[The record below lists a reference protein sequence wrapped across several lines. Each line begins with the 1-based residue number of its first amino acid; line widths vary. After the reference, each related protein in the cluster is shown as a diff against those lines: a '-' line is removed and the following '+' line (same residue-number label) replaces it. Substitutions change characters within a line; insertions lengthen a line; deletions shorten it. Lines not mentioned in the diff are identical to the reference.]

1 MLPNN
6 TLLQGRYLI
15 VEQIGRGGMGAVYKA
30 TDMRLRSTIALKET
44 LVGGELLLKAFEREA
59 QLLAG
64 LRHPALPHVSDH
76 FIDESGQFLVMEF
89 IPGDDLATLLLK
101 RGSPFPFGD
110 VLRWGD
116 QLLDALDY
124 LHSRQPPVVHRDI
137 KPQNMKLTDRG
148 EIILLDFGLAKGAAM
163 QTRVTGT
170 SSIFGYTP
178 HYAPLEQIQ
187 GTGTDPRSDLYSLAA
202 TMYHLLTGQA
212 PIDALT
218 RAAAKINDE
227 PDPLLPANSATPD
240 VPPAVADVLSH
251 AMGQNANLRYP
262 TALAMR
268 AALRDA
274 VTGQLAP
281 PVNSAGMTTRLD
293 HSPLVMVSGV
303 PDLQAARPI
312 SQPGATG
319 VPLATG
325 TTVTPLPLSLGS
337 GGTTITPASS
347 QNSLLKKPWLLA
359 LIGGAIALV
368 AVLGLLLARGG
379 GAGSPTAPPTGAPA
393 MAVAPSG
400 TATQQPTSPPA
411 LNATEIRQTVA
422 AEVIADLTAEAVK
435 RATDIAF
442 ARTLA
447 NATDSAGTQTAIA
460 LTPTGTS
467 PPTEAPTAAPTL
479 AVATPTSAPVAAK
492 PTSAPKP
499 TSTTGPKAPT
509 AAAPTPVPPSGGGVI
524 SVGSGGTLFKGA
536 ARKGSIDPA
545 LGDGGSCIQGTVLAA
560 DGSKFSNFYV
570 QVDNRGTTKPAKHFY
585 DTGNYRICGLAA
597 GEWGVAVYS
606 VNNTSTSGAEQ
617 AGHQVITQL
626 TGQAGQVIYVDF
638 RAKQGFAPPTEV
650 PTPAE
655 VPPTPTPEAG
665 PYDGLWAGKLSGKTA
680 GDQDFN
686 GSFRIEV
693 RANAIYRISLDGPS
707 CLIETFPNFPNGK
720 PINGNSFEL
729 SGAPTHPTRGTNN
742 SINYSISGSFSST
755 SKAAG
760 QINATENGGSCI
772 VGSWSV
778 TKQ

>member
-30 TDMRLRSTIALKET
+30 TDTRLRSTIALKET
-44 LVGGELLLKAFEREA
+44 LVGGEMLLKAFEREA

-64 LRHPALPHVSDH
+64 LRHPALPRVSDH

-101 RGSPFPFGD
+101 RGGPFSFGD

-124 LHSRQPPVVHRDI
+124 LHSRQPQVVHRDI

-227 PDPLLPANSATPD
+227 PDPLIAANISTPD
-240 VPPAVADVLSH
+240 IPPAVADVLLR
-251 AMGQNANLRYP
+251 AMAQNANLRYP

-268 AALRDA
+268 TALRDSI
-274 VTGQLAP
+274 TGQLAP
-281 PVNSAGMTTRLD
+281 PVNSAGMTTHLD
-293 HSPLVMVSGV
+293 HSPLVMVSSV
-303 PDLQAARPI
+303 PDMQAARPI

-325 TTVTPLPLSLGS
+325 TTVTPPLSLGL
-337 GGTTITPASS
+337 GGTTITPAPGQSG
-347 QNSLLKKPWLLA
+347 LLKKPWLLA
-359 LIGGAIALV
+359 VIGGTIALV

-379 GAGSPTAPPTGAPA
+379 GAGSPAAQPTSAPA
-393 MAVAPSG
+393 VVVIPTG
-400 TATQQPTSPPA
+400 TATEQPTSPPT
-411 LNATEIRQTVA
+411 LNPTSIRQTVA

-467 PPTEAPTAAPTL
+467 PPTEQPTAAP
-479 AVATPTSAPVAAK
+479 ATPISAPAAAK
-492 PTSAPKP
+492 TPRPTNIPGPKP
-499 TSTTGPKAPT
+499 ATPIAPT
-509 AAAPTPVPPSGGGVI
+509 RTPRPTAPPEPSGSVI
-524 SVGSGGTLFKGA
+524 STGGGSMFRGTANL
-536 ARKGSIDPA
+536 GSIAPDQ
-545 LGDGGSCIQGTVLAA
+545 GDGGACLQGKVTKD
-560 DGSKFSNFYV
+560 DGGLFSSFGV
-570 QVDNRGTTKPAKHFY
+570 QVDLRGNTRQVGTNTA
-585 DTGNYRICGLAA
+585 TGTYSICGLAA
-597 GEWGVAVYS
+597 GEWGVSIYAAGG
-606 VNNTSTSGAEQ
+606 VNIPGSEQ
-617 AGHQVITQL
+617 IAHQVRVKMS
-626 TGQAGQVIYVDF
+626 GQPGEIFYINFKALPGLV
-638 RAKQGFAPPTEV
+638 V
-650 PTPAE
+650 PTD
-655 VPPTPTPEAG
+655 VPEPISS
-665 PYDGLWAGKLSGKTA
+665 PYDGIWRGSNSGTTTT
-680 GDQDFN
+680 GQYPPGRFE
-686 GSFRIEV
+686 IEV
-693 RANAIYRISLDGPS
+693 RNGAIYRISVDGPS
-707 CLIETFPNFPNGK
+707 CPFETYPNGAK
-720 PINGNSFEL
+720 GVPINGNSFSVAGSVYNPVTGENA
-729 SGAPTHPTRGTNN
+729 SIQINVKGA
-742 SINYSISGSFSST
+742 FSSQSSASGQLSAQLDGAACASAT
-755 SKAAG
+755 WKASK
-760 QINATENGGSCI
+760 
-772 VGSWSV
+772 
-778 TKQ
+778 

>member
-30 TDMRLRSTIALKET
+30 TDTRLRSTIALKET
-44 LVGGELLLKAFEREA
+44 LVGGEMLLKAFEREA

-64 LRHPALPHVSDH
+64 LRHPALPRVSDH

-187 GTGTDPRSDLYSLAA
+187 GAGTDPRSDLYSLAA
-202 TMYHLLTGQA
+202 TMYNLLTGQA

-227 PDPLLPANSATPD
+227 PDPLLAANIVAPD
-240 VPPAVADVLSH
+240 VPPAVADVLTR
-251 AMGQNANLRYP
+251 AMAQNAGQRYP
-262 TALAMR
+262 TATAMR

-281 PVNSAGMTTRLD
+281 PVNSAGLTTRLD
-293 HSPLVMVSGV
+293 HTPLVMVSGAS
-303 PDLQAARPI
+303 DMQAARPI

-325 TTVTPLPLSLGS
+325 TTITPPLSLGA
-337 GGTTITPASS
+337 GGTTISPAPAQSG
-347 QNSLLKKPWLLA
+347 LLKKPWLLA
-359 LIGGAIALV
+359 VIIALV
-368 AVLGLLLARGG
+368 SVLGLLLARGVG
-379 GAGSPTAPPTGAPA
+379 VGS
-393 MAVAPSG
+393 
-400 TATQQPTSPPA
+400 ATTQPTSVPAVVVVPTETAAAQPTSAA
-411 LNATEIRQTVA
+411 LNPTALRQTVA

-467 PPTEAPTAAPTL
+467 PPTEAPTGAPAL
-479 AVATPTSAPVAAK
+479 APATPTSAPADAK
-492 PTSAPKP
+492 TARPTN
-499 TSTTGPKAPT
+499 TTGPKPPT
-509 AAAPTPVPPSGGGVI
+509 PIAPTPAQSSSGAVL
-524 SVGSGGTLFKGA
+524 SVGKNGDLLKGA
-536 ARKGSIDPA
+536 ARKGAIDPA

-560 DGSKFSNFYV
+560 DGSKFSSFYV
-570 QVDNRGTTKPAKHFY
+570 QADNRGTTKPAKHFY
-585 DTGNYRICGLAA
+585 DTGNYKICGLGA
-597 GEWGVAVYS
+597 GEWGVAVYAI
-606 VNNTSTSGAEQ
+606 NNTPTSGAEQ
-617 AGHQVITQL
+617 AGHQVRVQL
-626 TGQAGQVIYVDF
+626 SGQPGEVFFVDF
-638 RAKQGFAPPTEV
+638 RAKAGFTPPTAV
-650 PTPAE
+650 PEPTA
-655 VPPTPTPEAG
+655 VPPTPMPLAG
-665 PYDGLWAGKLSGKTA
+665 PYDGQWAGTIRGKTA
-680 GDQDFN
+680 GDQDFT
-686 GSFRIEV
+686 GSFRFEV
-693 RANAIYRISLDGPS
+693 RHNAIYSVALDGPS
-707 CLIETFPNFPNGK
+707 CVIETYPRFPDGK
-720 PINGNSFEL
+720 PLDDSSFAL
-729 SGAPTHPTRGTNN
+729 AGSPTHPTKGTDS
-742 SINYSISGSFSST
+742 SINYSISGVFSST
-755 SKAAG
+755 SKASG
-760 QINATENGGSCI
+760 QVNATQNGGSCI
-772 VGSWSV
+772 VANWNA

>member
-1 MLPNN
+1 MLPND

-30 TDMRLRSTIALKET
+30 TDTRLRSTIALKET
-44 LVGGELLLKAFEREA
+44 LVGGEMLLKAFEREA

-64 LRHPALPHVSDH
+64 LRHPALPRVSDH

-187 GTGTDPRSDLYSLAA
+187 GAGTDPRSDLYSLAA
-202 TMYHLLTGQA
+202 TMYNLLTGQA

-227 PDPLLPANSATPD
+227 PDPLLAANIVAPD
-240 VPPAVADVLSH
+240 VPPAVADVLTR
-251 AMGQNANLRYP
+251 AMAQNAGQRYP
-262 TALAMR
+262 TATAMR

-281 PVNSAGMTTRLD
+281 PVNSAGLTTRLD
-293 HSPLVMVSGV
+293 HTPLVMVSGAS
-303 PDLQAARPI
+303 DMQAARPI

-325 TTVTPLPLSLGS
+325 TTITPPLSLGA
-337 GGTTITPASS
+337 GGTTISPAPAQSG
-347 QNSLLKKPWLLA
+347 LLKKPWLLA
-359 LIGGAIALV
+359 VIIALV
-368 AVLGLLLARGG
+368 AVLGLLLARGVG
-379 GAGSPTAPPTGAPA
+379 VGS
-393 MAVAPSG
+393 
-400 TATQQPTSPPA
+400 ATTQPTSVPAVVVVPTETAAAQPTSAA
-411 LNATEIRQTVA
+411 LNPTALRQTVA

-467 PPTEAPTAAPTL
+467 PPTEAPTGAPAL
-479 AVATPTSAPVAAK
+479 APATPTSAPADAK
-492 PTSAPKP
+492 TARPTN
-499 TSTTGPKAPT
+499 TTGPKPPT
-509 AAAPTPVPPSGGGVI
+509 PIAPTPAQSSSGAVL
-524 SVGSGGTLFKGA
+524 SVGKNGDLLKGA
-536 ARKGSIDPA
+536 ARKGAIDPA

-560 DGSKFSNFYV
+560 DGSKFSSFYV
-570 QVDNRGTTKPAKHFY
+570 QADNRGTTKPAKHFY
-585 DTGNYRICGLAA
+585 DTGNYKICGLGA
-597 GEWGVAVYS
+597 GEWGVAVYAI
-606 VNNTSTSGAEQ
+606 NNTPTSGAEQ
-617 AGHQVITQL
+617 AGHQVRVQL
-626 TGQAGQVIYVDF
+626 SGQPGEVFFVDF
-638 RAKQGFAPPTEV
+638 RAKAGFTPPTAV
-650 PTPAE
+650 PEPTA
-655 VPPTPTPEAG
+655 VPPTPMPLAG
-665 PYDGLWAGKLSGKTA
+665 PYDGQWAGTIRGKTA
-680 GDQDFN
+680 GDQDFT
-686 GSFRIEV
+686 GSFRFEV
-693 RANAIYRISLDGPS
+693 RHNAIYSVALDGPS
-707 CLIETFPNFPNGK
+707 CVIETYPRFPDGK
-720 PINGNSFEL
+720 PLDDDSFAL
-729 SGAPTHPTRGTNN
+729 AGSPTHPTKGTDS
-742 SINYSISGSFSST
+742 SINYSISGVFSST
-755 SKAAG
+755 SKASG
-760 QINATENGGSCI
+760 QVNATQNGGSCI
-772 VGSWSV
+772 VANWNA

>member
-30 TDMRLRSTIALKET
+30 TDTRLRSTIALKET
-44 LVGGELLLKAFEREA
+44 LVGGEMLLKAFEREA

-64 LRHPALPHVSDH
+64 LRHPALPRVSDH

-227 PDPLLPANSATPD
+227 PDPLLPANIATPD

-251 AMGQNANLRYP
+251 AMAQNANLRYP

-293 HSPLVMVSGV
+293 HSPLVMVSGAS
-303 PDLQAARPI
+303 DMQASRPI

-325 TTVTPLPLSLGS
+325 TTVTSPPLSLGS

-347 QNSLLKKPWLLA
+347 QPGLLKKPWLLA
-359 LIGGAIALV
+359 VIGGAIALV
-368 AVLGLLLARGG
+368 AVLGLLVARG
-379 GAGSPTAPPTGAPA
+379 A
-393 MAVAPSG
+393 
-400 TATQQPTSPPA
+400 
-411 LNATEIRQTVA
+411 
-422 AEVIADLTAEAVK
+422 
-435 RATDIAF
+435 
-442 ARTLA
+442 
-447 NATDSAGTQTAIA
+447 
-460 LTPTGTS
+460 
-467 PPTEAPTAAPTL
+467 
-479 AVATPTSAPVAAK
+479 
-492 PTSAPKP
+492 
-499 TSTTGPKAPT
+499 
-509 AAAPTPVPPSGGGVI
+509 GGG
-524 SVGSGGTLFKGA
+524 SADRAANQRAGGGRAFRPGQPRSRRP
-536 ARKGSIDPA
+536 AR
-545 LGDGGSCIQGTVLAA
+545 
-560 DGSKFSNFYV
+560 
-570 QVDNRGTTKPAKHFY
+570 R
-585 DTGNYRICGLAA
+585 R
-597 GEWGVAVYS
+597 
-606 VNNTSTSGAEQ
+606 
-617 AGHQVITQL
+617 
-626 TGQAGQVIYVDF
+626 
-638 RAKQGFAPPTEV
+638 
-650 PTPAE
+650 
-655 VPPTPTPEAG
+655 
-665 PYDGLWAGKLSGKTA
+665 
-680 GDQDFN
+680 
-686 GSFRIEV
+686 
-693 RANAIYRISLDGPS
+693 
-707 CLIETFPNFPNGK
+707 
-720 PINGNSFEL
+720 
-729 SGAPTHPTRGTNN
+729 
-742 SINYSISGSFSST
+742 
-755 SKAAG
+755 
-760 QINATENGGSCI
+760 
-772 VGSWSV
+772 
-778 TKQ
+778 

>member
-30 TDMRLRSTIALKET
+30 TDTRLRSTIALKET
-44 LVGGELLLKAFEREA
+44 LVGGEMLLKAFEREA

-64 LRHPALPHVSDH
+64 LRHPALPRVSDH

-227 PDPLLPANSATPD
+227 PDPLLPANIATPD

-251 AMGQNANLRYP
+251 AMAQNANRRYS

-274 VTGQLAP
+274 VTGHLAP

-312 SQPGATG
+312 SQPGTTG

-325 TTVTPLPLSLGS
+325 TTITPPPPLSLGS

-347 QNSLLKKPWLLA
+347 QSGLLKQPWLLA
-359 LIGGAIALV
+359 LIGGIIALV
-368 AVLGLLLARGG
+368 AVLGLLLARGAGVG
-379 GAGSPTAPPTGAPA
+379 GPTVPPTSAPAVAGIPTATATEQPTGA
-393 MAVAPSG
+393 
-400 TATQQPTSPPA
+400 PA

-422 AEVIADLTAEAVK
+422 AEVMADLTAEAVK

-447 NATDSAGTQTAIA
+447 NATDSVGTQTAIA
-460 LTPTGTS
+460 LTPTGTA
-467 PPTEAPTAAPTL
+467 PPTEAPTASPTL
-479 AVATPTSAPVAAK
+479 AQATLTSAPPAAK
-492 PTSAPKP
+492 PTTPP
-499 TSTTGPKAPT
+499 PPKAPT
-509 AAAPTPVPPSGGGVI
+509 SPPAATPVPASSGAVL
-524 SVGSGGTLFKGA
+524 SVGSTGAFKGT
-536 ARKGSIDPA
+536 ARKGTVDA
-545 LGDGGSCIQGTVLAA
+545 TVGDGGSCIQGTVLSA
-560 DGSKFSNFYV
+560 DGGKFNSFYV

-585 DTGNYRICGLAA
+585 DTGNYRICGLGA
-597 GEWGVAVYS
+597 GEWGVAVYA

-617 AGHQVITQL
+617 AGHQVRVRL
-626 TGQAGQVIYVDF
+626 SGQPGEVFYVDF
-638 RAKQGFAPPTEV
+638 RASQSFAPPTEAPE
-650 PTPAE
+650 PTA
-655 VPPTPTPEAG
+655 VPPTPVPLAG
-665 PYDGLWAGKLSGKTA
+665 PYDGQWAGTISGKTA
-680 GDQDFN
+680 GDQGFTGN
-686 GSFRIEV
+686 FRFEV
-693 RANAIYRISLDGPS
+693 RHNAIYSVALDGPS
-707 CLIETFPNFPNGK
+707 CVIETYPRFPDGK
-720 PINGNSFEL
+720 PLDDTSFAL
-729 SGAPTHPTRGTNN
+729 AGSPTHPTKGTDS
-742 SINYSISGSFSST
+742 SINYSISGAFSST
-755 SKAAG
+755 SKASG
-760 QINATENGGSCI
+760 QVNATQNGGSCI
-772 VGSWSV
+772 IANWNA

>member
-30 TDMRLRSTIALKET
+30 TDTRLRSTIALKET
-44 LVGGELLLKAFEREA
+44 LVGGEMLLKAFEREA

-64 LRHPALPHVSDH
+64 LRHPALPRVSDH

-227 PDPLLPANSATPD
+227 PDPLLPANSVTPD

-251 AMGQNANLRYP
+251 AMAQNANLRFP

-293 HSPLVMVSGV
+293 HSPLVMVSGASGM
-303 PDLQAARPI
+303 QASRPI

-325 TTVTPLPLSLGS
+325 TTVTPSPPLSLGS

-347 QNSLLKKPWLLA
+347 QPGLLKKPWLLA
-359 LIGGAIALV
+359 VIGGAIALV

-379 GAGSPTAPPTGAPA
+379 ASSPTAQPTSAPV
-393 MAVAPSG
+393 VASLPTE
-400 TATQQPTSPPA
+400 TATQPPTSPPSLDPTA
-411 LNATEIRQTVA
+411 VRQTVQ

-460 LTPTGTS
+460 LTPTGTA
-467 PPTEAPTAAPTL
+467 PATEAPTAAPT
-479 AVATPTSAPVAAK
+479 VVPATPTSAAAAVK
-492 PTSAPKP
+492 PSTPPAPKVP
-499 TSTTGPKAPT
+499 TTPPAPT
-509 AAAPTPVPPSGGGVI
+509 NTPRPPATAEPPKPSGSVI
-524 SVGSGGTLFKGA
+524 STGGGSMFRGTANLGTIA
-536 ARKGSIDPA
+536 VDQ
-545 LGDGGSCIQGTVLAA
+545 GDGGSCIEGRITTA
-560 DGSKFSNFYV
+560 DGGLFGSVGV
-570 QVDNRGTTKPAKHFY
+570 QVDSRGNTRQAKVNIA
-585 DTGNYRICGLAA
+585 TGTYRMCGLAA
-597 GEWGVAVYS
+597 GEWGISIYAAGGVDIPGS
-606 VNNTSTSGAEQ
+606 EQ
-617 AGHQVITQL
+617 IAHQVRVKL
-626 TGQAGQVIYVDF
+626 SGQPGEIFYINFKALAGLV
-638 RAKQGFAPPTEV
+638 V
-650 PTPAE
+650 PTDIPA
-655 VPPTPTPEAG
+655 PISS
-665 PYDGLWAGKLSGKTA
+665 PYDGIWRGTNSGTTTT
-680 GDQDFN
+680 GEYPPGRFE
-686 GSFRIEV
+686 IEV
-693 RANAIYRISLDGPS
+693 RNGAIYRISVDGPS
-707 CLIETFPNFPNGK
+707 CPFETYPRGV
-720 PINGNSFEL
+720 PINGNSFNVAGSVYNPITGEN
-729 SGAPTHPTRGTNN
+729 A
-742 SINYSISGSFSST
+742 SIQVNVKGSFSSPSNVSGQLSAQIDGASCANASWKA
-755 SKAAG
+755 SK
-760 QINATENGGSCI
+760 
-772 VGSWSV
+772 
-778 TKQ
+778 